1 MTLRENKFTCDA
13 TRCEKTTLTFATPNA
28 SRTFHKM
35 GKMSAVRGSSAC
47 TCQHQRQTWQVT
59 HLSLS

>member
-47 TCQHQRQTWQVT
+47 TCQHQGQT
-59 HLSLS
+59 